1 MKHLA
6 CCVLSV
12 GLCLSAMSSQA
23 NLTYGY
29 TGNQFSNGSGNV
41 TASVTFDSVI
51 DNNFTGLVDIN
62 DIIAWNISSAP
73 FSFNSSGPVTEPDA
87 TLFIPLMF
95 EFSSGSIVRWDFAH
109 NPGVGYDVYSLG
121 ESFVVGGGV
130 SEDAAPS
137 VFVTGNPGAWSVV
150 PLPTG
155 LALLTSVISA
165 LFAFFGRRT
174 RRPTEAQA

>member
-12 GLCLSAMSSQA
+12 GRCLSAMSSQA

-62 DIIAWNISSAP
+62 DIIAWSISSAP
-73 FSFNSSGPVTEPDA
+73 FAFNLYGSNSPPLAALVNEDDKQ
-87 TLFIPLMF
+87 IPRGLPR
-95 EFSSGSIVRWDFAH
+95 GDL
-109 NPGVGYDVYSLG
+109 LG
-121 ESFVVGGGV
+121 RQS
-130 SEDAAPS
+130 A
-137 VFVTGNPGAWSVV
+137 
-150 PLPTG
+150 G
-155 LALLTSVISA
+155 LVA
-165 LFAFFGRRT
+165 RT
-174 RRPTEAQA
+174 T